1 MISIMKQNDKETYG
15 VISYLID
22 TEADVKNLPTHCAP
36 GSTALCAETSD
47 VYILNNK
54 KKWVKLG

>member
-1 MISIMKQNDKETYG
+1 MISIMKQNDKDTYG
-15 VISYLID
+15 VITYLID
-22 TEADVKNLPTHCAP
+22 TEADVNKLPTYCAP

-47 VYILNNK
+47 IYILNNA